1 MMHTEAGTPFV
12 PGTVACCQNNS
23 LRIDGHNREDC
34 DGDVGDNGQGTVCA
48 GMLESKRSESV
59 ARTSNSILNQ
69 RRLTVQTQRP
79 HYAHIPLEG

>member
-1 MMHTEAGTPFV
+1 MHTEAGTPFV

-23 LRIDGHNREDC
+23 HHIDRHNREDC
-34 DGDVGDNGQGTVCA
+34 DRDVGDNGQGTVCA

-59 ARTSNSILNQ
+59 ARTSNSILNW
-69 RRLTVQTQRP
+69 RWLTVQTQRP